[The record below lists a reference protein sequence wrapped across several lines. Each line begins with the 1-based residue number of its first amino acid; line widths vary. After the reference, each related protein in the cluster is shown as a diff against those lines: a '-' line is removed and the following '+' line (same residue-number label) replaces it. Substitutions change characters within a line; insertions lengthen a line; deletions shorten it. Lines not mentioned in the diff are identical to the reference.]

1 MVFDFNDYLPGF
13 HSEAATK
20 ESLRQKLID
29 YFQCRHATLVGNGTL
44 AIEIALRAFGL
55 KRGTKV
61 IVPDL
66 SFIATATAV
75 ADCGMIPLY
84 ADISEE
90 YFGLTVES
98 VRRQYDRNDNIGAV
112 IVVHFAGFVNRQ
124 IFAIKEFCQEK
135 NLYLLEDCA
144 QVFPCAMKGKRVGAI
159 GDAGTFSLQSSKVVN
174 CGEGGIITTNSEVL
188 AQRCESIS
196 NWGLSFPGIE
206 RDSKLPSSNFRL
218 SAVQSYFVLRQMEL
232 LDGIVAERIRKYSE
246 FKDLAKKYNL
256 EPATPQEKE
265 GIVDCPFFFPLKS
278 SKQKL
283 NMVEPRTEY
292 PMRKSTMVPA
302 ILASFHPD
310 LLEIY
315 QSLHYETDRTS
326 DKVIR
331 EIDFINFRS
340 CESLSAEELIRQYRI
355 PDNVGNRQLIMK

>member
-1 MVFDFNDYLPGF
+1 MVFDFNDYLPDF
-13 HSEAATK
+13 QSEAATK
-20 ESLRQKLID
+20 ESLRQRLAD
-29 YFQCRHATLVGNGTL
+29 YFHCHHATLVGNGTI

-75 ADCGMIPLY
+75 ANSGMIPLY
-84 ADISEE
+84 ADIGEE

-98 VRRQYDRNDNIGAV
+98 VRQQYDRNDNVGAV

-144 QVFPCAMKGKRVGAI
+144 QVFPCTINGKRVGTI

-174 CGEGGIITTNSEVL
+174 CGEGGIITTKSEVL
-188 AQRCESIS
+188 TQRCEAIS
-196 NWGLSFPGIE
+196 NWGLSSPGIG
-206 RDSKLPSSNFRL
+206 RDSKLPSSNFRM
-218 SAVQSYFVLRQMEL
+218 SAVQSYFVLKQMEQL
-232 LDGIVAERIRKYSE
+232 NGIVAERLRKYSE

-256 EPATPQEKE
+256 EPALPREKE
-265 GIVDCPFFFPLKS
+265 GIIDCPFFFPLKS
-278 SKQKL
+278 SKRKL
-283 NMVEPRTEY
+283 NMLEPRTEY
-292 PMRKSTMVPA
+292 PMRKSTMVA
-302 ILASFHPD
+302 SILGFFHPD

-315 QSLHYETDRTS
+315 QSLHYETDRIS

-331 EIDFINFRS
+331 EIDFINIQS
-340 CESLSAEELIRQYRI
+340 CESSSAEGIIRQYWM
-355 PDNVGNRQLIMK
+355 PENVGNHQFILK